1 MTGIIQ
7 GLLASIGS
15 AVASAASDAYFNLV
29 TLLLNTSSTNG
40 AQNNTF
46 LDSSTN
52 NFTVTRNGNT
62 TQGTFTPFS
71 QTGWG
76 NYFNGSSYLQ
86 NSTSAPLATTASTFT
101 IEAWVYMTAAPT
113 NGTSNRVSVIA
124 DANPTGST
132 MYWGFGVNSSQQ
144 ISFFWYASGDN
155 SVTGNTT
162 ISLNAWHHIAM
173 SVSSNAI
180 SMYVDGVQQTLSG
193 TTTLTNRSGTTFGD
207 VGIAFELGYWNAS
220 AVFYGY
226 MSNVRIVSGTAVY
239 SGSSF
244 TPPTTP
250 LTAISGTSV
259 LTCQS
264 NRFVDNSTNAYPFT
278 IGGTPSVQ
286 AFSPFLPTAEYDTAV
301 VGGSGYFDGSG
312 DYLTTPSSSSF
323 NLSSG
328 DWTIEGWFWLNANSG
343 DTRLFTVVNSSTD
356 MYGAIVRSGTIRF
369 GQLGVGEAAFGTI
382 NLNSWNH
389 IAFSKN
395 STSTITCYIN
405 GISTGTTTSY
415 TLPNANCTV
424 YIAASPANYALS
436 DTNGYVSNFRI
447 VKGTAVYT
455 SAFTPPTAPL
465 TAITNTSLLLSGT
478 NAGIYDS
485 ASKNVLET
493 VGNAQVST
501 TQAKWGTTSMYFDGT
516 GDYLAIPSGY
526 NLGFGTGDF
535 TIEGWLYLNATSS
548 YSTIMSNRP
557 NGSDTTTGRWSV
569 AVRSSAFEFYANG
582 GQIVSA
588 GTVSTST
595 WTHFAVTRASG
606 SIRLFLGGT
615 QVGSTTSF
623 TTDLSSL
630 ATWVGANGAGTE
642 QIDAYMDD
650 LRITKGYARYT
661 ANFTPPTAAFP
672 LQ

>member
-52 NFTVTRNGNT
+52 NFTITRNGNT

-76 NYFNGSSYLQ
+76 NYFGGSDYLSFTSSA
-86 NSTSAPLATTASTFT
+86 NFAFGTGDYTVETWVYLTSTSTYQTLFGSVTTDALMFNIYSMNQVVIQTAGSNIFATFSGATFATNTWYHVAVSRSSGTVKAFVNGVQYGST
-101 IEAWVYMTAAPT
+101 I
-113 NGTSNRVSVIA
+113 TSNTTNYAQPSTNTIGANGASQYFSGYLSNLRV
-124 DANPTGST
+124 NK
-132 MYWGFGVNSSQQ
+132 
-144 ISFFWYASGDN
+144 
-155 SVTGNTT
+155 
-162 ISLNAWHHIAM
+162 
-173 SVSSNAI
+173 
-180 SMYVDGVQQTLSG
+180 
-193 TTTLTNRSGTTFGD
+193 
-207 VGIAFELGYWNAS
+207 
-220 AVFYGY
+220 
-226 MSNVRIVSGTAVY
+226 GTAVY
-239 SGSSF
+239 TSAF
-244 TPPTTP
+244 TPSTTP
-250 LTAISGTSV
+250 LTAISGTQL
-259 LTCQS
+259 LTCQD
-264 NRFVDNSTNAYPFT
+264 NRFKDNSTNAIALT
-278 IGGTPSVQ
+278 VNGTPSVQ
-286 AFSPFLPTAEYDTAV
+286 AFSPFAPTAAYDTAV

-312 DYLTTPSSSSF
+312 DYLTTGSSANLAIGTNDFCIEWFYYPNTSSDATPFCQWGGGANDWILQFNSGNFIFYYASTSISYTYTPIPNQWIHACVCRSGSTMSLYLNGTRVNTKTDTTSIPNTRGIVVGVNPDGAGQNCNGYIAYPRLVVGNSVYTPSSTT
-323 NLSSG
+323 L
-328 DWTIEGWFWLNANSG
+328 
-343 DTRLFTVVNSSTD
+343 TV
-356 MYGAIVRSGTIRF
+356 
-369 GQLGVGEAAFGTI
+369 
-382 NLNSWNH
+382 
-389 IAFSKN
+389 
-395 STSTITCYIN
+395 
-405 GISTGTTTSY
+405 
-415 TLPNANCTV
+415 
-424 YIAASPANYALS
+424 
-436 DTNGYVSNFRI
+436 
-447 VKGTAVYT
+447 
-455 SAFTPPTAPL
+455 PTAPL
-465 TAITNTSLLLSGT
+465 TAVTGTKFLVGMT
-478 NAGIYDS
+478 NAGIFDS

-493 VGNAQVST
+493 VGNAQAST
-501 TQAKWGTTSMYFDGT
+501 TQAKWGTTSIYFDGT

-535 TIEGWLYLNATSS
+535 TIEGWLYLSATSS

-582 GQIVSA
+582 SQIISA

-606 SIRLFLGGT
+606 SLRLFLGGT

-642 QIDAYMDD
+642 AINAYIDD
-650 LRITKGYARYT
+650 LRVTKGYARYT
-661 ANFTPPTAAFP
+661 SNFTPATAAFP